1 MHDKIH
7 KKIKNLLGT
16 AVALHVNQEKI
27 KLADHHQNIDA
38 SLLSLVKIVAKS
50 HDCDV
55 VAFGLVD
62 NNYKTVA
69 LLHSNLLLDLVPK
82 DCSSPTWEDR
92 KSHHLNNFKNDL
104 VGKVLS
110 LTNQSN
116 INNVEIMTDCFKRA
130 AEPIF
135 IKADQKVVPVRE
147 GWRWLPSKI
156 VRTNWYHEG
165 VTKVVHDEEDIAFV
179 MLSTMVLTPKNTTL
193 KQRTFSQSSRV
204 QTTTRSTSGINW
216 GS

>member
-7 KKIKNLLGT
+7 KKIKTLLGT
-16 AVALHVNQEKI
+16 AIALHVAQEKA
-27 KLADHHQNIDA
+27 KLADHHPINA
-38 SLLSLVKIVAKS
+38 SLLSLVKIVVKS
-50 HDCDV
+50 VDCDV

-62 NNYKTVA
+62 NNYKTVH

-92 KSHHLNNFKNDL
+92 KNRHLNDFKHDL

-110 LTNQSN
+110 LTNQANMS
-116 INNVEIMTDCFKRA
+116 NVEIMVDCFKRA

-135 IKADQKVVPVRE
+135 IKTDKKIVQVRE

-156 VRTNWYHEG
+156 ARTDWYHEG
-165 VTKVVHDEEDIAFV
+165 VTKVIHDEEDIAFV
-179 MLSTMVLTPKNTTL
+179 MLSTMVLTPKNVAL
-193 KQRTFSQSSRV
+193 KQRNFSSSSS
-204 QTTTRSTSGINW
+204 QPTRPNLGVSW
-216 GS
+216 GY